1 MIIVT
6 LKFIYK
12 TKIKDYRILDI
23 LFIRKFEI
31 GKKKIQ
37 DASQETEVKQVQ
49 HLFYTQETIIT

>member
-23 LFIRKFEI
+23 LFIRKFEN

-37 DASQETEVKQVQ
+37 DASQGTEVNK
-49 HLFYTQETIIT
+49 HLFYIQETIMT

>member
-23 LFIRKFEI
+23 LFIRKFENGVI
-31 GKKKIQ
+31 KI
-37 DASQETEVKQVQ
+37 EM
-49 HLFYTQETIIT
+49 